1 MSVIDEPKPKRW
13 TKAEYRSLL
22 DWYGEDWLRSEL
34 IDGEIIQMPPQT
46 EVHSHALSLA
56 DYAVRKVFR
65 RGYVVKVQSPLDVS
79 RTSEPEPDLMVVKG
93 DVRGLRKHPSTAEL
107 IIEVAWGS
115 LTYDRDT
122 KGSLYASRGIRD
134 YWIVNLHNNTV
145 EVRRR
150 PAKDADAVFG
160 HSYADTEVLSRG
172 ESIAP
177 LAAPKSKI
185 KVADL
190 LP

>member
-1 MSVIDEPKPKRW
+1 MTVIAQPKPKRW
-13 TKAEYRSLL
+13 TKAEYHSLL
-22 DWYGEDWLRSEL
+22 QWHGEDWLPSEL

-79 RTSEPEPDLMVVKG
+79 RTSEPEPDLMMIKG
-93 DVRGLRKHPSTAEL
+93 DVRTLRKHPKSAEL
-107 IIEVAWGS
+107 IIEIAWGS
-115 LTYDRDT
+115 LTYDRET

-150 PAKDADAVFG
+150 PTKDADAQFG
-160 HSYADTEVLSRG
+160 CGYADTEVLSRG

-185 KVADL
+185 RVVDL